1 MGWERDMGKKRREDK
16 RVTRKVYSRKEI
28 KEVRN
33 QDTNEIMPFSLAG
46 LC

>member
-16 RVTRKVYSRKEI
+16 HVIRKVYSRKER

-33 QDTNEIMPFSLAG
+33 QDTNEIMT
-46 LC
+46 C